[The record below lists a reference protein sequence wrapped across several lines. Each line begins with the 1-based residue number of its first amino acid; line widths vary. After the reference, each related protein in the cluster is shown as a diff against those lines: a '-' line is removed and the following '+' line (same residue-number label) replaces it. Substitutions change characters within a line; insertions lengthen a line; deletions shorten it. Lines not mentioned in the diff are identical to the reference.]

1 MHLVIVTLMITLYS
15 IHSTKSSLSIQQRI
29 ITSPEDHLIEYIY
42 NNSINYNC
50 NFNDFHYCSFEH
62 SMDWSFQLSL
72 TEFAVQMK
80 LAAERAAKIVQ
91 NFHNKETTSHNNNNR
106 SDNNHNSNIKSMS
119 DTVNQVSKMITT
131 LVLLILLS
139 FSKLYVVL

>member
-1 MHLVIVTLMITLYS
+1 MHLVIVLMITLYS
-15 IHSTKSSLSIQQRI
+15 IHCTKSSLSIQRI
-29 ITSPEDHLIEYIY
+29 ISSPEDHLIEYIY
-42 NNSINYNC
+42 NNSLNYSC

-91 NFHNKETTSHNNNNR
+91 NFHNKETR
-106 SDNNHNSNIKSMS
+106 K
-119 DTVNQVSKMITT
+119 
-131 LVLLILLS
+131 
-139 FSKLYVVL
+139 